1 MWIQK
6 LESMNEILLSEEME
20 NSRIK
25 DHFEEKFNILRDEQ
39 KKVKIMITDRR
50 KFIDASDMAE

>member
-1 MWIQK
+1 
-6 LESMNEILLSEEME
+6 MNEILLSEEME

-25 DHFEEKFNILRDEQ
+25 DHFEEKFNVLRDEQ